1 MNKSTIAIINDS
13 EVTAG
18 SLPNNI
24 ISINA
29 WDINWDDLSLD
40 ENYIILGGHMGS
52 YDDQKFTYLQEEK
65 EWLKYAIN
73 SNAKI
78 LGICLGSQLIA
89 DAMGG
94 AAFLS
99 KNIEFGFKNLEFLID
114 DSLFDDFKNTK
125 VFSWHRDTFNI
136 PPEATLIAKT
146 EYPQIYSIK
155 NSLALQF
162 HPEIKLD
169 LFENWYD
176 SDLSKEE
183 LANYDVHS
191 ELNYLKRQLSTT
203 RKKRCITFITNGFR
217 LRIEN
222 RLYIIKQSFIS
233 FKNIILI

>member
-24 ISINA
+24 ISFNA

-40 ENYIILGGHMGS
+40 DNYIILGGHMGS

-176 SDLSKEE
+176 SDLSKQE

-191 ELNYLKRQLSTT
+191 ELNYLKDNSLQL
-203 RKKRCITFITNGFR
+203 
-217 LRIEN
+217 E
-222 RLYIIKQSFIS
+222 QSMNNFYNKWIAL
-233 FKNIILI
+233 KH

>member
-1 MNKSTIAIINDS
+1 MNKKTIAIINDS
-13 EVTAG
+13 EVTTG
-18 SLPNNI
+18 SLPNNV

-29 WDINWDDLSLD
+29 WEINWDDLSLD
-40 ENYIILGGHMGS
+40 NNYIVLGGHMGS
-52 YDDQKFTYLQEEK
+52 YDDEKFTYLKEEK
-65 EWLKYAIN
+65 QWLKNAIN
-73 SNAKI
+73 ANAKI

-94 AAFLS
+94 SAFLS
-99 KNIEFGFKNLEFLID
+99 KNIEFGFKKLEFLID
-114 DSLFDDFKNTK
+114 DSLFEDFKSAK

-136 PPEATLIAKT
+136 PPEATLIART

-176 SDLSKEE
+176 SDLSKQE

-191 ELNYLKRQLSTT
+191 ELKYLKDNSQQLEESMNNFYN
-203 RKKRCITFITNGFR
+203 KWIALKH
-217 LRIEN
+217 
-222 RLYIIKQSFIS
+222 
-233 FKNIILI
+233 

>member
-40 ENYIILGGHMGS
+40 DNYIILGGHMGS

-183 LANYDVHS
+183 LANYDVRS
-191 ELNYLKRQLSTT
+191 ELNYLKENSQQLEKTMHNFYN
-203 RKKRCITFITNGFR
+203 KW
-217 LRIEN
+217 
-222 RLYIIKQSFIS
+222 IS
-233 FKNIILI
+233 FKN

>member
-40 ENYIILGGHMGS
+40 DNYIILGGHMGS

-99 KNIEFGFKNLEFLID
+99 KNIEFGFKDLEFLID
-114 DSLFDDFKNTK
+114 DSLFDDFKDTK

-183 LANYDVHS
+183 LANYDVRS
-191 ELNYLKRQLSTT
+191 ELNYLKENSQQLEKTMHNFYN
-203 RKKRCITFITNGFR
+203 KW
-217 LRIEN
+217 
-222 RLYIIKQSFIS
+222 IS
-233 FKNIILI
+233 FKN

>member
-40 ENYIILGGHMGS
+40 DNYIILGGHMGS

-94 AAFLS
+94 STFLS

-183 LANYDVHS
+183 LANYDVNS
-191 ELNYLKRQLSTT
+191 ELNYLKDNSQQLEKTMHNFYN
-203 RKKRCITFITNGFR
+203 KWIA
-217 LRIEN
+217 
-222 RLYIIKQSFIS
+222 
-233 FKNIILI
+233 FKN

>member
-1 MNKSTIAIINDS
+1 MNNKTFAIINDS
-13 EVTAG
+13 EVTTG

-40 ENYIILGGHMGS
+40 DNYIILGGHMGS
-52 YDDQKFTYLQEEK
+52 YDDQKFTYLKKEK
-65 EWLKYAIN
+65 QWLKNAIN
-73 SNAKI
+73 SNTKI

-136 PPEATLIAKT
+136 PSEATLIAKT

-176 SDLSKEE
+176 SDLSKQE

-191 ELNYLKRQLSTT
+191 ELNYLKDNSQHLEKSMHNFYN
-203 RKKRCITFITNGFR
+203 KWIS
-217 LRIEN
+217 
-222 RLYIIKQSFIS
+222 IKQ
-233 FKNIILI
+233 

>member
-40 ENYIILGGHMGS
+40 DNYIILGGHMGS

-191 ELNYLKRQLSTT
+191 ELNYLKDNSQLLEKTMHNFYN
-203 RKKRCITFITNGFR
+203 KWIA
-217 LRIEN
+217 
-222 RLYIIKQSFIS
+222 
-233 FKNIILI
+233 FKN

>member
-1 MNKSTIAIINDS
+1 MNNKTIAIINDS

-18 SLPNNI
+18 SLPNNV

-29 WDINWDDLSLD
+29 WDIIWDDLSLD
-40 ENYIILGGHMGS
+40 DNYIILGGHMGS

-65 EWLKYAIN
+65 EWLKFAIN

-94 AAFLS
+94 ATFLS

-125 VFSWHRDTFNI
+125 VFSWHRDTFNL
-136 PPEATLIAKT
+136 PSEATLIAKT

-162 HPEIKLD
+162 HPEIKID

-176 SDLSKEE
+176 SDLSKQE
-183 LANYDVHS
+183 LANYDVQS
-191 ELNYLKRQLSTT
+191 ELNYLKDNSKQLEKSMHNFYN
-203 RKKRCITFITNGFR
+203 KW
-217 LRIEN
+217 
-222 RLYIIKQSFIS
+222 IS
-233 FKNIILI
+233 LKH

>member
-40 ENYIILGGHMGS
+40 DNYIILGGHMGS

-146 EYPQIYSIK
+146 EYPQIFSIK

-191 ELNYLKRQLSTT
+191 ELNYLKDNFQQLEKSMHNFYN
-203 RKKRCITFITNGFR
+203 KWIAFNH
-217 LRIEN
+217 
-222 RLYIIKQSFIS
+222 
-233 FKNIILI
+233 

>member
-13 EVTAG
+13 EVTTG

-29 WDINWDDLSLD
+29 WDINWNDLSLD
-40 ENYIILGGHMGS
+40 DNYIILGGHMGS

-183 LANYDVHS
+183 LANYDVLS
-191 ELNYLKRQLSTT
+191 EFNYLKDNSQQLEKTMHNFYN
-203 RKKRCITFITNGFR
+203 KWIA
-217 LRIEN
+217 
-222 RLYIIKQSFIS
+222 
-233 FKNIILI
+233 FKN

>member
-1 MNKSTIAIINDS
+1 MNNKTIAIINDS

-18 SLPNNI
+18 SLPDNI

-40 ENYIILGGHMGS
+40 DNFIILGGHMGA

-65 EWLKYAIN
+65 QWLKYAIN
-73 SNAKI
+73 ANSKI

-94 AAFLS
+94 SAFLS

-114 DSLFDDFKNTK
+114 DSLFDDFKSTK

-146 EYPQIYSIK
+146 EYPQIFSIK

-191 ELNYLKRQLSTT
+191 ELNYLKDNFQQLEKSMHNFYN
-203 RKKRCITFITNGFR
+203 KWIAFNH
-217 LRIEN
+217 
-222 RLYIIKQSFIS
+222 
-233 FKNIILI
+233 

>member
-40 ENYIILGGHMGS
+40 DNYIILGGHMGS

-65 EWLKYAIN
+65 KWLKYAIN

-99 KNIEFGFKNLEFLID
+99 KNIEFGFKNLEFLVD

-176 SDLSKEE
+176 SDLSKKE
-183 LANYDVHS
+183 LANYDVYS
-191 ELNYLKRQLSTT
+191 ELNYLKDNSQQLEKTMHNFYN
-203 RKKRCITFITNGFR
+203 KWIA
-217 LRIEN
+217 
-222 RLYIIKQSFIS
+222 
-233 FKNIILI
+233 FKN

>member
-1 MNKSTIAIINDS
+1 MNNKTIAIINDS

-18 SLPNNI
+18 SLPDNI

-40 ENYIILGGHMGS
+40 DNYIILGGHMGA
-52 YDDQKFTYLQEEK
+52 YDDQKFTYIQEEK
-65 EWLKYAIN
+65 QWLKYAIN
-73 SNAKI
+73 ENSKI

-94 AAFLS
+94 SAFLS

-114 DSLFDDFKNTK
+114 DSLFEDFKNTK

-146 EYPQIYSIK
+146 EYPQIFSIK

-191 ELNYLKRQLSTT
+191 EFNYLKDNFQQLEKSMHNFYN
-203 RKKRCITFITNGFR
+203 KWIAFNH
-217 LRIEN
+217 
-222 RLYIIKQSFIS
+222 
-233 FKNIILI
+233 